1 MGTPNISSQFI
12 PGDSFSDTALII
24 KVDAVLFN
32 LLWHRNT
39 KKKKSEHFGTL
50 YDYPDRFGE
59 ARVVSLT
66 LVNQNIHFHFV
77 ECHKTINKVA
87 RRCRYLW
94 HRTTEHEELV
104 CEGTSRPCVLGSKT
118 A

>member
-1 MGTPNISSQFI
+1 M
-12 PGDSFSDTALII
+12 
-24 KVDAVLFN
+24 
-32 LLWHRNT
+32 
-39 KKKKSEHFGTL
+39 

-87 RRCRYLW
+87 RRFADICGVELQSMKNLCVR
-94 HRTTEHEELV
+94 ELV
-104 CEGTSRPCVLGSKT
+104 VPVY
-118 A
+118 